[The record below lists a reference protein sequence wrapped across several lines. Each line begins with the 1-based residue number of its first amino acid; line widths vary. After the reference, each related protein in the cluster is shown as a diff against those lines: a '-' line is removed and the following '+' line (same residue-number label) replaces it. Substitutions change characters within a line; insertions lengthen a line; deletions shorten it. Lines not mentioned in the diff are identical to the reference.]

1 LSAGLFGGSL
11 KSANDINKRRTPQ
24 RLALLYRYNT
34 PEPLAL
40 GGALKVT
47 NKAVNDLQTARRRF
61 QRGVPR
67 ARHDTLL
74 ACLHVYLKQKSGS
87 GGGWYSTFA
96 RDTKPMRPLMLI
108 DIGAVN
114 DDSVSVLKGFLQR
127 MLALTPEILK
137 SQCLS
142 KFPR

>member
-1 LSAGLFGGSL
+1 
-11 KSANDINKRRTPQ
+11 
-24 RLALLYRYNT
+24 
-34 PEPLAL
+34 
-40 GGALKVT
+40 
-47 NKAVNDLQTARRRF
+47 
-61 QRGVPR
+61 
-67 ARHDTLL
+67 
-74 ACLHVYLKQKSGS
+74 
-87 GGGWYSTFA
+87 
-96 RDTKPMRPLMLI
+96 MRPLMLI